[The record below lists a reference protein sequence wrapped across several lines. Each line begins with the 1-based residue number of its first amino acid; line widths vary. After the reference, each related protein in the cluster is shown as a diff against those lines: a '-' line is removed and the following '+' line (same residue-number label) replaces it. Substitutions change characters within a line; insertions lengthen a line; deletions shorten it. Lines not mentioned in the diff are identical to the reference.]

1 MKDSLEFA
9 WKSYEF
15 HTAQIIKLENDL
27 ILKVSEVQKILKEN
41 YIQNKKNKILK
52 EIIIC
57 SNKLISSYQKQ
68 SNSIGEIIE
77 IHKYFKMHGVPI
89 PIEREVSSSL
99 LIELKNATKFLIE
112 ETKRQRQEIS
122 DILS

>member
-27 ILKVSEVQKILKEN
+27 ILKVSEVQ
-41 YIQNKKNKILK
+41 KILK

-112 ETKRQRQEIS
+112 ETKRQKQEIS